1 MGMFKLQIFYFG
13 FMKQDNEDKI
23 SKLKENC
30 NMNGVVILEKVYE
43 YLYLGVVEYEY
54 DEEVNSMFGFI
65 IFLFLESVI
74 FISFFVGYIIYKIII
89 FDWLLLGI
97 FGFEVR
103 EFVINI
109 VVLVFSSFVIYFV
122 EKVLE
127 KDNLIWFCVFLLV
140 IMVMGIYFVI
150 G

>member
-65 IFLFLESVI
+65 VFLFLESVI